1 MTYDDRSDEMHEFN
15 FKNNKLYCENI
26 KVADIA
32 KAVPTPFYLYSYK
45 TLIDHYKKIR
55 AAFRALDPLVCF
67 SVKSNSNIAV
77 LRALIKN
84 GAGLDIVSGGELYRA
99 LLAGANPK
107 KIVYAGVGKRPD
119 EIEYAMRIGI
129 LFFNVESEEE
139 LEQIQRSARALG
151 KKVSVAIRVNPD
163 VVPKTHRHIIT
174 GKGETKFGLDFE
186 TVHKIFNSQWR
197 YPDVDIKGL
206 HLHIGSQI
214 LDAKPFVEAI
224 KKALI
229 FIAEFKIPATHLNI
243 GGGLGIIY
251 SIENPQTARAFAQ
264 KVIPMIKKSALKLI
278 LEPGRFVSGNSGV
291 LVTKVVYTKRTPRK
305 KFVIVDSGM
314 SELIRPSLYEAY
326 HKIVPVEL
334 RDDSSNTAEKV
345 DVVGP
350 ICESGD
356 FLGKDR
362 LLPLVMKGD
371 LLAVMGAGAYG
382 FTMSSNY
389 NSRPRASEV
398 MVIGRKFH
406 VVRKAETYRD
416 LVRGETIPKE
426 LR

>member
-1 MTYDDRSDEMHEFN
+1 MHEFN
-15 FKNNKLYCENI
+15 FKNNELYCENI
-26 KVADIA
+26 KVAAIA
-32 KAVPTPFYLYSYK
+32 QTVPTPFYLYSYK
-45 TLIDHYKKIR
+45 TLVDHYKKIR
-55 AAFRALDPLVCF
+55 SAFRVLDPLICF

-77 LRALIKN
+77 LRALVRN
-84 GAGLDIVSGGELYRA
+84 GAGLDIVSGGELYRGI
-99 LLAGANPK
+99 LAGCDPR

-119 EIEYAMRIGI
+119 EIEYAIKTGI

-139 LEQIQRSARALG
+139 LNQIQRAANSLG
-151 KKVSVAIRVNPD
+151 KKVNVAIRVNPD

-197 YPDVDIKGL
+197 YPSVDIKGL

-224 KKALI
+224 KKALL
-229 FIAEFKIPATHLNI
+229 FIIEFKIPATYLNI
-243 GGGLGIIY
+243 GGGLGIMY
-251 SIENPQTARAFAQ
+251 SIENPQTAKAFAQ
-264 KVIPMIKKSALKLI
+264 KVIPMIKKSGLKLI

-314 SELIRPSLYEAY
+314 SDLIRPSLYEAY
-326 HKIVPVEL
+326 HKIVPVKL
-334 RDDSSNTAEKV
+334 REDSSDTAEKV

-371 LLAVMGAGAYG
+371 ILAVMGAGAYG
-382 FTMSSNY
+382 FTMASNY

-398 MVIGRKFH
+398 MVMDKKFY
-406 VVRKAETYRD
+406 VVRKAETYED

-426 LR
+426 LK

>member
-1 MTYDDRSDEMHEFN
+1 MHEFN
-15 FKNNKLYCENI
+15 FKNNELYCESI
-26 KVADIA
+26 KVAEIA
-32 KAVPTPFYLYSYK
+32 KKVPTPFYLYSYG

-55 AAFRALDPLVCF
+55 NAFRTLNPLVCF

-99 LLAGANPK
+99 LLAGADPR

-119 EIEYAMRIGI
+119 EIEYAIKKEI

-139 LEQIQRSARALG
+139 LDQIQRTASSLG
-151 KKVSVAIRVNPD
+151 RKVNVAIRVNPD
-163 VVPKTHRHIIT
+163 VVPKTHRHIVT

-197 YPDVDIKGL
+197 YPNVNIKGL

-224 KKALI
+224 QKALE
-229 FIAEFKIPATHLNI
+229 FITEFKIPATHLNI
-243 GGGLGIIY
+243 GGGLGIMY
-251 SIENPQTARAFAQ
+251 SIENPQTAKAFAH
-264 KVIPMIKKSALKLI
+264 KIIPMIKKSGLKLI
-278 LEPGRFVSGNSGV
+278 LEPGRFVSGNSGI

-314 SELIRPSLYEAY
+314 SDFIRPSLYEAY
-326 HKIVPVEL
+326 HKIVPVKL
-334 RDDSSNTAEKV
+334 RQDSSDTAEKV

-362 LLPLVMKGD
+362 LLPLVLKGD
-371 LLAVMGAGAYG
+371 ILAVLGAGAYG

-389 NSRPRASEV
+389 NSRPRSSEV
-398 MVIGRKFH
+398 MVIGKKFY
-406 VVRKAETYRD
+406 VVRKAETYKD
-416 LVRGETIPKE
+416 LVRGETIPKA
-426 LR
+426 LK

>member
-1 MTYDDRSDEMHEFN
+1 MHEFN
-15 FKNNKLYCENI
+15 FKNNELYCENI

-32 KAVPTPFYLYSYK
+32 AKVPTPFYLYSYG
-45 TLIDHYKKIR
+45 TFVDHYRKIKN
-55 AAFRALDPLVCF
+55 AFRALNPLVCF

-77 LRALIKN
+77 LRALVKK

-99 LLAGANPK
+99 LLAGCDPR

-119 EIEYAMRIGI
+119 EIEYAIKTGI

-139 LEQIQRSARALG
+139 LDQIQRSANSLG

-163 VVPKTHRHIIT
+163 VVPKTHHHIIT

-197 YPDVDIKGL
+197 YPNVNIKGL

-224 KKALI
+224 NKVLD
-229 FIAEFKIPATHLNI
+229 FIIEFKIPATHLNI
-243 GGGLGIIY
+243 GGGLGIMY
-251 SIENPQTARAFAQ
+251 SIENPQTAKAFAD
-264 KVIPMIKKSALKLI
+264 KVIPMIKKSGLKLI

-291 LVTKVVYTKRTPRK
+291 LVTKVIYTKRTPRK

-314 SELIRPSLYEAY
+314 SDLIRPSLYEAY
-326 HKIVPVEL
+326 HKIIPVKL
-334 RDDSSNTAEKV
+334 REDSSDTAEKV

-362 LLPLVMKGD
+362 LLPLVLKGD

-398 MVIGRKFH
+398 LVMGKKFH
-406 VVRKAETYRD
+406 VVRKAEMYKD
-416 LVRGETIPKE
+416 LIRGETIPKE
-426 LR
+426 LK

>member
-1 MTYDDRSDEMHEFN
+1 MHEFN
-15 FKNNKLYCENI
+15 FKNNELYCENI

-32 KAVPTPFYLYSYK
+32 RNVPTPFYLYSYK
-45 TLIDHYKKIR
+45 TFVDHYKKIKS
-55 AAFRALDPLVCF
+55 AFRALDPLVCF

-77 LRALIKN
+77 LRALISN

-99 LLAGANPK
+99 LLAGCDPK

-119 EIEYAMRIGI
+119 EIEYAIKSGI

-139 LEQIQRSARALG
+139 LDQIQRTASLLG
-151 KKVSVAIRVNPD
+151 KKVNVAIRVNPD

-197 YPDVDIKGL
+197 YPNVDIKGL

-214 LDAKPFVEAI
+214 LDASPFLEAI
-224 KKALI
+224 KKALA
-229 FIAEFKIPATHLNI
+229 FISELKIPAKYLNI
-243 GGGLGIIY
+243 GGGLGIMY
-251 SIENPQTARAFAQ
+251 SIENPQTAKAFAQ
-264 KVIPMIKKSALKLI
+264 KVIPMIKKSGLKLI
-278 LEPGRFVSGNSGV
+278 LEPGRFISGNSGV
-291 LVTKVVYTKRTPRK
+291 LITKVIYTKRTPRK

-314 SELIRPSLYEAY
+314 SDLIRPSLYEAY
-326 HKIVPVEL
+326 HKIVPVKL
-334 RDDSSNTAEKV
+334 RDDSSDTAEKV

-371 LLAVMGAGAYG
+371 ILAVMGAGAYG

-398 MVIGRKFH
+398 MVIGKKFH
-406 VVRKAETYRD
+406 VVRKAETYKD

-426 LR
+426 LK

>member
-1 MTYDDRSDEMHEFN
+1 MHEFN
-15 FKNNKLYCENI
+15 FKNKELYCENI
-26 KVADIA
+26 KVSDIA
-32 KAVPTPFYLYSYK
+32 KKVPTPFYLYSYK
-45 TLIDHYKKIR
+45 TFVDHYKKIR
-55 AAFRALDPLVCF
+55 SAFRDLDPLVCF

-77 LRALIKN
+77 LRALVNK
-84 GAGLDIVSGGELYRA
+84 GAGLDIVSGGELHRA
-99 LLAGANPK
+99 LLAGCNPK

-119 EIEYAMRIGI
+119 EIEYAVKTGI

-139 LEQIQRSARALG
+139 LDQIQRTANYLG
-151 KKVSVAIRVNPD
+151 KKVNAAIRVNPD

-197 YPDVDIKGL
+197 YPNVNIKGL

-224 KKALI
+224 NKALL
-229 FIAEFKIPATHLNI
+229 FIAEFKISVTHLNI
-243 GGGLGIIY
+243 GGGLGIMY
-251 SIENPQTARAFAQ
+251 SIENPQTAKAFAQ
-264 KVIPMIKKSALKLI
+264 KIIPMIKKSGLKLI
-278 LEPGRFVSGNSGV
+278 LEPGRFISGNSGV

-314 SELIRPSLYEAY
+314 SDLIRPSLYEAY
-326 HKIVPVEL
+326 HKIVPVML

-398 MVIGRKFH
+398 MVIGKKFH
-406 VVRKAETYRD
+406 VLRKAETYED